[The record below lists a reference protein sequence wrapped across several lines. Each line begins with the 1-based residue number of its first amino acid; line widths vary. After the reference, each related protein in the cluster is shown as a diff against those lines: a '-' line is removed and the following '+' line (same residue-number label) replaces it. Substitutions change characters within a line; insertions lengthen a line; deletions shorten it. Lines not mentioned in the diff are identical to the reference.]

1 MQELLNIGTI
11 FSKENSTNFYLKK
24 IPGKLGQ
31 VLGIAGKPLMSS
43 IS

>member
-1 MQELLNIGTI
+1 MQRVIEYWTI
-11 FSKENSTNFYLKK
+11 LSKKFKKKK

-43 IS
+43 IIM

>member
-1 MQELLNIGTI
+1 LDN
-11 FSKENSTNFYLKK
+11 FVKENSTKKKLKK